1 MVAKNNLAALRIQLI
16 RPMVIGG
23 LIALGVASF
32 FVFSAGNPNPEWG
45 RYWMVRPLVII
56 PLAGAS
62 AGTFYGLMD
71 IMRRQGELHPA
82 LAILLGVIVYI
93 IALWLGIVMG
103 LEGTL
108 WD

>member
-1 MVAKNNLAALRIQLI
+1 MVTKNNLATLRIQLI
-16 RPMVIGG
+16 RPMIIGG
-23 LIALGVASF
+23 LIALGVALF
-32 FVFSAGNPNPEWG
+32 FLFSAGNPNPEWG

-56 PLAGAS
+56 PLAGVAG
-62 AGTFYGLMD
+62 GTFFGLMD
-71 IMRRQGELHPA
+71 NVRRQRELHPA

-103 LEGTL
+103 LDGTL